1 MIEAPTKNR
10 RGRPAASEAVAHERI
25 LDAVGSI
32 LQERSVRD
40 LTIEEVARRAG
51 VGKPTIYKWWP
62 SKARLIIGFMDERFP
77 KSFVPADSL
86 SLADT
91 LRQQIAEHVGM
102 LGGFY
107 GKILRE
113 LIGEGQSDPDTLEQ
127 VRLRYLA
134 KREAL
139 DSGLL
144 AAAKAAGEIREGIDS
159 GTLIDLIYGP
169 IYYRLLFQHD
179 PLDQAFAQK
188 VVNDVL
194 ACNKPG

>member
-1 MIEAPTKNR
+1 MIEEQTKNR

-51 VGKPTIYKWWP
+51 VGKPTLYKWWP
-62 SKARLIIGFMDERFP
+62 SKARLIIGFMDQRFS
-77 KSFVPADSL
+77 KSVVPDASL

-144 AAAKAAGEIREGIDS
+144 ADAKSANEIRSDIDS

-179 PLDQAFAQK
+179 PIDQAFAQK

-194 ACNKPG
+194 ACNKP